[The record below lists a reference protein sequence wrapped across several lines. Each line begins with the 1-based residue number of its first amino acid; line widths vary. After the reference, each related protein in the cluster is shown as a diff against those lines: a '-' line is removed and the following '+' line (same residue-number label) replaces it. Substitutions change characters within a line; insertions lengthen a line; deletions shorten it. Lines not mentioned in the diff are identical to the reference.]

1 MVQTSCVLM
10 WIKHLL
16 EKLRF
21 DVHLP
26 MTMYHDNQAA
36 IHIISKVLQC
46 SIGDECDWPATL
58 YISKRARVADMFKK
72 LMCKV
77 HLDLLCN
84 KLGLYDTYTLA

>member
-1 MVQTSCVLM
+1 MAQTSGELM
-10 WIKHLL
+10 LIKHPL

-26 MTMYHDNQAA
+26 MTMYHDNLAA
-36 IHIISKVLQC
+36 IHIISKFQSNVPFEI
-46 SIGDECDWPATL
+46 SVIATL
-58 YISKRARVADMFKK
+58 YISKRAQVADMFTK
-72 LMCKV
+72 LLCKV